1 MMHRLSR
8 VQIFALMADIATVDR
23 FPNSK
28 HFTSYLRSA
37 PGVESSNETT
47 RITGT
52 NKSGRKLSVTLIT
65 QSLNHFRDSNPK
77 LSRWYDKK
85 AEYINRKGKI
95 RMALCR
101 RVFAEL
107 YQMLKKQ
114 EYHYFR
120 DEKKHLMKMNEYY
133 KFLERNNI
141 VNQKAA

>member
-1 MMHRLSR
+1 MRGIS
-8 VQIFALMADIATVDR
+8 VFTAIALMADIATVER

-37 PGVESSNETT
+37 PGIESSNAIT

-52 NKSGRKLSVTLIT
+52 NKSGRKLSLTLIT

-101 RVFAEL
+101 RVFTEL

-120 DEKKHLMKMNEYY
+120 YEKNHLMKMNEYC
-133 KFLERNNI
+133 KFLEKNKII
-141 VNQKAA
+141 VKKAA